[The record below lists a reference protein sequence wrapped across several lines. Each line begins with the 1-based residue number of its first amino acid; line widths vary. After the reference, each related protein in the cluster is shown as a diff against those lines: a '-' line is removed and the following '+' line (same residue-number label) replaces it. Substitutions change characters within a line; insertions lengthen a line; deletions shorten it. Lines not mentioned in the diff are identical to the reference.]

1 MNKIKNTIA
10 ILACKAL
17 IKIGKLMGKK
27 GSSAPGA
34 VAIKISPTLFG
45 HLAKQVK
52 KDIICVCGT
61 NGKTTTSNLLCDLL
75 EATGNKVVCNR
86 VGANMLPGVACAF
99 IERAGL
105 NGKLNADYAVLEC
118 DEASLRHIV
127 NHAKATKIVVT
138 NLFRDQL
145 DRYGDIEM
153 TMGYIKE
160 AVEKLDNPL
169 LILNGDDPLTTAIG
183 ISKNAKHFGIN
194 QNCTQNINELKEG
207 RYCPKCHSELK
218 YSFYHYSQLGIY
230 TCENCDFTRPEPD
243 WKADNVSTDES
254 LKFDIKYNNTLKSF
268 DLNYRGFYNIYNILA
283 AFAVYESTGESLDVV
298 GTVLKNYKPQIG
310 RMEHFYINS
319 KQVILNLSKNPAG
332 FNQAI
337 ATVKEDKRKKDII
350 FILNDMASDG
360 RDISWLWE
368 VDFELLKD
376 AQISKIY
383 ASGMRKYDMALRL
396 KYAGFDDVCA
406 VSHTRENIESFVN
419 NAGDVC
425 YLLVNY
431 TALFSTQNMLKDMED
446 KKSDN

>member
-1 MNKIKNTIA
+1 MNKIKNLTA

-17 IKIGKLMGKK
+17 IKIGRLMGKK

-34 VAIKISPTLFG
+34 VAIKIAPDLFS

-75 EATGNKVVCNR
+75 EKAGNKVVCNR

-99 IERAGL
+99 IEKAHL

-160 AVEKLDNPL
+160 AVEKLENPL
-169 LILNGDDPLTTAIG
+169 LILNGDDPLTTGIG
-183 ISKNAKHFGIN
+183 IGKNAMHYGIN
-194 QNCTQNINELKEG
+194 ENCSQNVKELKEG

-218 YSFYHYSQLGIY
+218 YSFYHYSQLGSY

-243 WKADNVSTDES
+243 WCAENISTDAS
-254 LKFDIKYNNTLKSF
+254 LKFDIKFKNTSKSF

-283 AFAVYESTGESLDVV
+283 AFAAYESTGESLDTVEN
-298 GTVLKNYKPQIG
+298 VLKNYKPQIG
-310 RMEHFYINS
+310 RMEHFKING

-337 ATVKEDKRKKDII
+337 ATVKEDKREKDII

-376 AQISKIY
+376 AGIQKIY
-383 ASGMRKYDMALRL
+383 TSGMRKYDMALRL
-396 KYAGFDDVCA
+396 KYAGFEHVCA
-406 VSHTRENIESFVN
+406 IEHTKESIENFVN
-419 NAGDVC
+419 NSDDVC

-431 TALFSTQNMLKDMED
+431 TALFSTQKMLKDMED
-446 KKSDN
+446 EKNEN